1 MPVGVCYTPTE
12 FARRNPSLGAYLNF
26 AEIVVSIVLM
36 VLVLLQSKGATFSGT
51 FSSDSPVYRTRR
63 GVEKTMFQFTIVT
76 AVVFVVLA
84 ILNVVASA

>member
-1 MPVGVCYTPTE
+1 MGT
-12 FARRNPSLGAYLNF
+12 YLNF
-26 AEIVVSIVLM
+26 AVIIVSLVLM
-36 VLVLLQSKGATFSGT
+36 VLVLLQSKGASFSGT

-84 ILNVVASA
+84 IFNVIVGA

>member
-1 MPVGVCYTPTE
+1 MGTYLS
-12 FARRNPSLGAYLNF
+12 FAV
-26 AEIVVSIVLM
+26 IIVSIVLM
-36 VLVLLQSKGATFSGT
+36 VLILLQSKGASFSGT

-84 ILNVVASA
+84 ILNVVAGA